1 MDERGLLREI
11 EPVAGELLNRHL
23 GVAKEWFPHEM
34 VPYSRG
40 KDFEP
45 GKPWSENDSDFGV
58 GNDAMSDAVRGSLF
72 VNLLT
77 EDNLPYYF
85 RDIDQLFGNDGAY
98 GEVGSQLD
106 C

>member
-1 MDERGLLREI
+1 MNQEQLLIEL
-11 EPVAGELLNRHL
+11 EPVAAKLYERHQ

-45 GKPWSENDSDFGV
+45 GKQWMPEDADFGS
-58 GNDAMSDAVRGSLF
+58 GDTEIDEAVRAALF

-77 EDNLPYYF
+77 EDNLPY
-85 RDIDQLFGNDGAY
+85 
-98 GEVGSQLD
+98 S
-106 C
+106 

>member
-1 MDERGLLREI
+1 MDEPTLLKEI
-11 EPVAGELLNRHL
+11 EPVAADLLNRHL
-23 GVAKEWFPHEM
+23 GVAKELFPHEM

-45 GKPWSENDSDFGV
+45 GKQWSENDSDFGA
-58 GNDAMSDAVRGSLF
+58 DEIEMSDAVRGSLF

-85 RDIDQLFGNDGAY
+85 RDIN
-98 GEVGSQLD
+98 
-106 C
+106 

>member
-11 EPVAGELLNRHL
+11 EPVAGELLNRNL

-40 KDFEP
+40 KDFVAGEQW
-45 GKPWSENDSDFGV
+45 KDSDTDFGAV
-58 GNDAMSDAVRGSLF
+58 SNEMSDAIRASLY

-98 GEVGSQLD
+98 G
-106 C
+106 